1 MEIFN
6 FPKEWKV
13 DKIVPKEIIYKVT
26 DADEKLKRIFIEN
39 VEKIRLQYMLN
50 YKNTNIKGYID
61 NKERYEEI
69 NFLKVELK
77 EKGKENIVSKLL
89 HQLIPKGTVVVLGFK
104 NEILISLAKK
114 EITENT
120 LKVEELQN
128 SLWINNDEEYLKEFL
143 YKNFNSTNLKLF
155 YESIIEKVKIY
166 NLSKALKIDSNIDT
180 DDIEKLETLNKEI
193 EELKALRKKE
203 IQINRIAV
211 IQDKLIDKVK
221 ERSELLKRRK

>member
-13 DKIVPKEIIYKVT
+13 DKIVPKEIIYKVA

-39 VEKIRLQYMLN
+39 VERIRLQYMLN
-50 YKNTNIKGYID
+50 YKNTNIESYVD

-77 EKGKENIVSKLL
+77 GKGKENTVSKLL
-89 HQLIPKGTVVVLGFK
+89 HQLIPKGTVVVLGFE

-114 EITENT
+114 EITENA

-128 SLWINNDEEYLKEFL
+128 SLWMKNEDEYLKEFL

-166 NLSKALKIDSNIDT
+166 NLSKNLKIGSNIET
-180 DDIEKLETLNKEI
+180 SNIEKLEALNKEI
-193 EELKALRKKE
+193 EDLKALRKKE
-203 IQINRIAV
+203 SQLNKVAEIQA
-211 IQDKLIDKVK
+211 KLMEKMK
-221 ERSELLKRRK
+221 ERKEYI